1 MQSGANSS
9 SQGQNFLDNVS
20 LQYQLDKTGEQYFS
34 LYHKRV
40 TDNILEGE
48 YSETGVGYVLRR
60 KLYSLWDL
68 FRPKAKT
75 KAGQQKAQPL
85 LFTPGVYDST
95 PSSSRSQTSADTLR
109 HDSVPLIRRSQG
121 AHSSSTH

>member
-1 MQSGANSS
+1 MQIFEKFTPS
-9 SQGQNFLDNVS
+9 
-20 LQYQLDKTGEQYFS
+20 
-34 LYHKRV
+34 
-40 TDNILEGE
+40 
-48 YSETGVGYVLRR
+48 

-85 LFTPGVYDST
+85 FFTPGVYDST
-95 PSSSRSQTSADTLR
+95 PSSTRSQTSADTLR
-109 HDSVPLIRRSQG
+109 HDSVPLIRRTQG